1 MSELSRPIKMKEG
14 WAGAEAW
21 LLHAG
26 AGWAGVAMVP
36 PAYGLRDIVERR
48 GFLLVSLGAAV
59 KPEVGPVVMALR
71 AGSARSLGEGG
82 RYRASSAEE
91 DDAAKDE
98 KWPFHEGGSHHLSSM
113 VNRRATTV
121 LRYLV
126 A

>member
-1 MSELSRPIKMKEG
+1 
-14 WAGAEAW
+14 
-21 LLHAG
+21 
-26 AGWAGVAMVP
+26 MVP

>member
-1 MSELSRPIKMKEG
+1 MKEG

-26 AGWAGVAMVP
+26 AGWAGVAVVP
-36 PAYGLRDIVERR
+36 PAYGLRDIVERS
-48 GFLLVSLGAAV
+48 GFLLMSLGAAV

-113 VNRRATTV
+113 VNRKATTV